1 MDTQTVAPQNFAE
14 RVIWNSIVWT
24 YAIYLIGGL
33 YILAPVV
40 AWSML
45 AYLLWRCWL
54 QNDSTPTEQRIH
66 IPLGIWVW
74 VVSML
79 VMLVSLLVAHLDFN
93 LGAAKTLKSSIGWAK
108 GWALMAI
115 FPLLGCLPI
124 RPVIIYRAS
133 TIVCKQTLCILPLLL
148 LGPMLHLPQNL
159 YTSPLQAIGGPGP
172 EFFTVTLYSIDPDGA
187 TRWRLFT
194 PWGPALGFIANIYFV
209 FAIQQRGTRWFW
221 YGVLGSIAMC
231 LVSKSRLALVSMG
244 STVLLTWAL
253 SRLTKPAVLYLFALL
268 SSAAGMAAPAIIQWR
283 ADAESQFKAAR
294 AASSRVRETLGNIA
308 VQRWSSEAPVWGH
321 GIVEKGP
328 HLVEY
333 MPIGS
338 HHSWYGLL
346 FVKGL
351 VGFMALA
358 IPLAWSFI
366 EMLIKAQNSEVA
378 RVGLSMVLIL
388 FMYTFGEN
396 LEILSYLFWPGL
408 LILGIAHREPL
419 PTLTAFDCHGCGI
432 GLTPAIVK

>member
-1 MDTQTVAPQNFAE
+1 M
-14 RVIWNSIVWT
+14 
-24 YAIYLIGGL
+24 IGGL
-33 YILAPVV
+33 YILAP
-40 AWSML
+40 ALGWSML
-45 AYLLWRCWL
+45 LYLLWRCWR
-54 QNDSTPTEQRIH
+54 QDEYTPPEQRIR
-66 IPLGIWVW
+66 IPLGIWIW
-74 VVSML
+74 IASMAA
-79 VMLVSLLVAHLDFN
+79 MLLALWVAHLDFE
-93 LGAAKTLKSSIGWAK
+93 LGAAKMLKSSIGWAK

-124 RPVIIYRAS
+124 RPVIVYRAS
-133 TIVCKQTLCILPLLL
+133 AVVCKQTLCILPLLL
-148 LGPMLHLPQNL
+148 LGPVLHLPQNL
-159 YTSPLQAIGGPGP
+159 YVSPLQIVGGPGP

-209 FAIQQRGTRWFW
+209 FALQQRGTRWFW
-221 YGVLGSIAMC
+221 YGVFGAVAMC

-244 STVLLTWAL
+244 SVVFLTWAL
-253 SRLTKPAVLYLFALL
+253 SRLTRPAALYLFALVC
-268 SSAAGMAAPAIIQWR
+268 SVAGMAAPALIQWR
-283 ADAESQFKAAR
+283 SDAESQFKAAR

-358 IPLAWSFI
+358 IPLGWSFG
-366 EMLIKAQNSEVA
+366 EMLLKAQTDA
-378 RVGLSMVLIL
+378 TAKVGLSMVLIL
-388 FMYTFGEN
+388 FLYTFGEN
-396 LEILSYLFWPGL
+396 LEILSYLFWPAML
-408 LILGIAHREPL
+408 VLGIAHKQPL
-419 PTLTAFDCHGCGI
+419 LNPFEETAASSLEAKEDGSRNA
-432 GLTPAIVK
+432 LQPQP